1 MNVFQDSIRGDV
13 ATSNFIKSLS
23 KFEQL
28 ESINLSANC
37 VAAKSLQALD
47 QLLQSNPTLKTL
59 NLAVNSNALK
69 KAILFKQKK
78 EKQVECRPIGG
89 GGLQEPIGSVRYF
102 GELIHPLSV
111 AEVLTINRTTNQGA
125 MQTSRKF

>member
-1 MNVFQDSIRGDV
+1 MKILCNDLPTYLTEISLPVIPFLINAVNSIVNVFQDSIRGDV

-59 NLAVNSNALK
+59 NLAVNSNVLK
-69 KAILFKQKK
+69 KAIFIQTQK
-78 EKQVECRPIGG
+78 
-89 GGLQEPIGSVRYF
+89 
-102 GELIHPLSV
+102 
-111 AEVLTINRTTNQGA
+111 
-125 MQTSRKF
+125 RKTG